1 MSQLAVGLKD
11 KLYFYYCFGKSNPV
25 MIPKHTPGLFSAA
38 ARAS

>member
-25 MIPKHTPGLFSAA
+25 MIPKHILGLFSAA
-38 ARAS
+38 EKDS